1 MTGKQAFVEE
11 KGIKPCQEKYLQQ
24 VSNLGGCEAM
34 CEERDR
40 KQIADCRFMPVSG
53 DTLLRN

>member
-1 MTGKQAFVEE
+1 MMGKQAFVVE
-11 KGIKPCQEKYLQQ
+11 KGMKPCQEKYLQQ
-24 VSNLGGCEAM
+24 MSNLGDCESM

-40 KQIADCRFMPVSG
+40 KQMADCRLMPVSG